1 MTFPSPR
8 FLKFSFF
15 GKMIQTNLYISSYL
29 DTNRDTSWK
38 IALNDPIEFILLIQ
52 KIKTVIET
60 KVRQTEEM
68 ENDESRMKSRWKDH
82 C

>member
-1 MTFPSPR
+1 MD
-8 FLKFSFF
+8 
-15 GKMIQTNLYISSYL
+15 I
-29 DTNRDTSWK
+29 NRDTSWK